1 MSMRHDFWNQPVE
14 VIIGDGDHPKSIR
27 NSRDALAYL
36 MTCWPREKAAS
47 FAVAKKICTDAAEG
61 RADSAA
67 AALAF
72 KVAAEEA
79 GVLR

>member
-1 MSMRHDFWNQPVE
+1 MRRDFWDEPVE
-14 VIIGDGDHPKSIR
+14 VIIGDGDHLKSICS
-27 NSRDALAYL
+27 SRDALAYL

-47 FAVAKKICTDAAEG
+47 YAVAKRICTDAVDG
-61 RADSAA
+61 RADSSA

-72 KVAAEEA
+72 KVAADEA

>member
-1 MSMRHDFWNQPVE
+1 MRHDFWDQPVE
-14 VIIGDGDHPKSIR
+14 VISGNGDHPKSIR

-47 FAVAKKICTDAAEG
+47 FAIAKKICTDAVEG
-61 RADSAA
+61 RANSAA

-79 GVLR
+79 GVLH

>member
-1 MSMRHDFWNQPVE
+1 MRRDFWDQPVE
-14 VIIGDGDHPKSIR
+14 VIVGDGDHLKSIR

-36 MTCWPREKAAS
+36 MTCWPPEKAAS
-47 FAVAKKICTDAAEG
+47 FAAAKKICTDAIHG
-61 RADSAA
+61 QADATA

>member
-1 MSMRHDFWNQPVE
+1 MSMRYDFWDQPVE
-14 VIIGDGDHPKSIR
+14 VSGDGDHPKSIR

-47 FAVAKKICTDAAEG
+47 FAVAKKICTEAVDG

-72 KVAAEEA
+72 KAAAEEA
-79 GVLR
+79 GLLR

>member
-1 MSMRHDFWNQPVE
+1 MRQDLWDQPVE

-27 NSRDALAYL
+27 SSRDALAYL
-36 MTCWPREKAAS
+36 MTCWPRERAAS
-47 FAVAKKICTDAAEG
+47 FAVAKKTCTDAVDG

-79 GVLR
+79 GVLHR